1 MGAEAW
7 IGHDGSVVFEHQRL
21 SYSDVNQNDIKRLIR
36 LMNLY
41 LLSHR
46 QSQSILQAFYV
57 PLYYNWDETDDGN
70 MQFAAVYITGDYFV
84 NRPCVY
90 FNKDGF
96 IELAGWADSQNLLPI
111 QQAFVEWC
119 SGVAFEK
126 QIRERI
132 YGCKKS

>member
-70 MQFAAVYITGDYFV
+70 ILTG
-84 NRPCVY
+84 
-90 FNKDGF
+90 
-96 IELAGWADSQNLLPI
+96 LT
-111 QQAFVEWC
+111 
-119 SGVAFEK
+119 FE
-126 QIRERI
+126 
-132 YGCKKS
+132 